1 MELRTFDDEAFVV
14 DGETFFHLWCC
25 DCSLRHMVLIE
36 PIGKAGEQFKKQ
48 NGKLAIGMLCDR
60 ESTEMAREN
69 KIVTQ
74 MGNQGASNSGMT
86 KVQEW
91 FNDGKIGTVD
101 EVDEDDWNFGNNHH

>member
-60 ESTEMAREN
+60 ESTEMAREKLN
-69 KIVTQ
+69 IKVLKDGVEIKRDEKTQ
-74 MGNQGASNSGMT
+74 T
-86 KVQEW
+86 
-91 FNDGKIGTVD
+91 
-101 EVDEDDWNFGNNHH
+101 